1 MFGHGFSFSLGA
13 LLGSWSGFAV
23 VLLVVA
29 FFLNQ
34 WVPMQRNNL
43 NGISKY
49 RMSHRFWAKFE
60 YIKEYPGSRVRVQV
74 LKVGPISVT
83 HMVPC

>member
-60 YIKEYPGSRVRVQV
+60 YIKEYGFPSTGPGSRVRIQV
-74 LKVGPISVT
+74 PEYGSRS
-83 HMVPC
+83 